1 MSEMRLPINVNFIL
15 QATLKLLSLHKNK
28 IEANYFNCDRI
39 PILAEV
45 LVLCTSSLTCV
56 L

>member
-39 PILAEV
+39 PITINVNIIITL
-45 LVLCTSSLTCV
+45 
-56 L
+56 